1 MILHD
6 LIGTTV
12 GFVQENQAWAAPIAF
27 VAAFGEFLALLSLL
41 VPGTILLLG
50 LGAIIG
56 ASDIPFWPVW
66 FAAACGAALG
76 DWVSYW
82 IGLRFEHRIAGV
94 WPLSRYPQLL
104 PQAHVFFETW
114 GTLGVFSGRFLGPL
128 RAFVPLVAGISEM
141 PMTLFQIANVA
152 SALLWAF
159 VLLGG
164 SAFGM
169 KWIVDWLL

>member
-1 MILHD
+1 MTLNH
-6 LIGTTV
+6 LIDVTIS
-12 GFVQENQAWAAPIAF
+12 FVQANQAWAAPIAF
-27 VAAFGEFLALLSLL
+27 AAAFGESLALLSLL
-41 VPGTILLLG
+41 VPGTIMLIG
-50 LGAIIG
+50 MGAIIG
-56 ASDIPFWPVW
+56 ASDLPFWPVW

-82 IGLRFEHRIAGV
+82 IGLRFENRIAHI
-94 WPLSRYPQLL
+94 WPLSRYPHLL
-104 PQAHVFFETW
+104 PKAHAFFQTW

-141 PMTLFQIANVA
+141 PLRLFQMANVT

-169 KWIVDWLL
+169 KWIVGWLL